1 MIKIDMSQLQ
11 KNEIIKLH
19 KRYSEEVIL
28 PRVCQRSN
36 KSLEK
41 EENKDLYDAF
51 IGQILGGADQNEK
64 TVKYCISE
72 NLTDL
77 IKEFEK
83 QFKEIFKFSFKDP
96 VDDEENK
103 VVKDI
108 RSILDNIFDYNGFNK
123 GATVSDDGKDFL
135 WNRHLYVVRTGVKV
149 CPYCN
154 REYVTSYVDDDE
166 HERTTADVDH
176 YYPKSL
182 YPYLQMNINNM
193 IPSCNICNS
202 KMKGRKDT
210 RHLNPYVDSTDS
222 MLFKIPFCNVDNLYS
237 GNVEEVLI
245 DDRSNSRAKASIEIF
260 KLDKIY
266 QTHTDEAEEVF
277 WEVRNYKAYRNEKLF
292 YKEGMGLEIKNSPKW
307 FRFLEDDPLNKP
319 LIKMKQDI
327 YRQLMEE

>member
-1 MIKIDMSQLQ
+1 MGI
-11 KNEIIKLH
+11 
-19 KRYSEEVIL
+19 R
-28 PRVCQRSN
+28 
-36 KSLEK
+36 KSAGIFGA
-41 EENKDLYDAF
+41 YF
-51 IGQILGGADQNEK
+51 IGQILGGTDQNEK

-72 NLTDL
+72 KLTDL
-77 IKEFEK
+77 IDEFEE
-83 QFKEIFKFSFKDP
+83 QFEEIFKFSFKDP
-96 VDDEENK
+96 ADDEENK

-123 GATVSDDGKDFL
+123 GVIVSDDGKDFL
-135 WNRHLYVVRTGVKV
+135 WNRHLYVIRTGVKV

-154 REYVTSYVDDDE
+154 REYITSYVDDDE

-260 KLDKIY
+260 QLDKIY
-266 QTHTDEAEEVF
+266 QTHTDEAEEVL
-277 WEVRNYKAYRNEKLF
+277 WDVRNYKAYRNEKLF
-292 YKEGMGLEIKNSPKW
+292 YKEGMGLEIKNFPKW

-319 LIKMKQDI
+319 LTKMKQDI